1 MPKLLSHVP
10 LVPLVAIGLVPVA
23 SAAEMNLKIEIPK
36 QSVAEYHKPYV
47 AAWIERDDG
56 SVVSTVALW
65 YEVRSRNNEGEKYL
79 KDLRQWW
86 RRTGRE
92 LKVPA
97 DGLTGATRAPGEQQ
111 VTVTD
116 GKGAVPALTPG
127 KYRLVVEAAREGG
140 GRETVALP
148 FAWPAAA
155 GAVASAQGKE
165 ELGAVSLAV
174 AP

>member
-1 MPKLLSHVP
+1 MHPLLRHAP
-10 LVPLVAIGLVPVA
+10 LASLALYGLVP
-23 SAAEMNLKIEIPK
+23 AAGAADLQLKIEIPRLT
-36 QSVAEYHKPYV
+36 VAEYHKPYV

-86 RRTGRE
+86 RRTGRD
-92 LKVPA
+92 LKVPV
-97 DGLTGATRAPGEQQ
+97 DGISGATRAPGDQQ
-111 VTVTD
+111 VAVSD
-116 GKGAVPALTPG
+116 GRPSMPKLAPG
-127 KYRLVVEAAREGG
+127 NYKLIVEAAREDGG
-140 GRETVALP
+140 HETVALP
-148 FAWPAAA
+148 FAWPAT
-155 GAVASAQGKE
+155 GAVATAHGKD

>member
-1 MPKLLSHVP
+1 MARLLPYAP
-10 LVPLVAIGLVPVA
+10 LVLVGLVPVA
-23 SAAEMNLKIEIPK
+23 EAADLALKIEIPK
-36 QSVAEYHKPYV
+36 QNVAEYHKPYV

-86 RRTGRE
+86 RRAGRD

-97 DGLTGATRAPGEQQ
+97 DGISGATRTPGEQQ
-111 VTVTD
+111 VALAD
-116 GKGAVPALTPG
+116 GKGPMASLAPG
-127 KYRLVVEAAREGG
+127 KYKLVVEAAREGG

-155 GAVASAQGKE
+155 GAVATAQGRE
-165 ELGAVSLAV
+165 ELGAVSLASV
-174 AP
+174 R